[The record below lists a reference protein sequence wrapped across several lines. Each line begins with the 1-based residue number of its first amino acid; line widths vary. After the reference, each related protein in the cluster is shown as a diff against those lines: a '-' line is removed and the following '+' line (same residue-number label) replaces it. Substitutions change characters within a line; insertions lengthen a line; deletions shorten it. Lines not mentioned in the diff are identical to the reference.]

1 MSRFAPLLGAT
12 MVAIVAGVLT
22 ATVSA
27 WWLLLAI
34 PFGLV
39 TLVGVYDLLQRRHSV
54 LRNYPMLG
62 HLRFTMEA
70 LRPEVHQY
78 FVESDTGGR
87 PFARNARSL
96 VYERAKE
103 QNQDKSFG
111 TELDVYG
118 AGHEFL
124 AHSMTPVTA
133 PDESHRVSVGGPQC
147 SAPYAMSLL
156 NVSALS
162 FGALSGNAISAL
174 NLGARLGG
182 FAHDTGE
189 GGISR
194 YHLKHG
200 GDLVW
205 ELGSGYF
212 GCRSRDGGFDPHQ
225 FGDHAANPQ
234 VVAVSIK
241 LSQGA
246 KPGVGG
252 IMPAA
257 KVSPEIAQARGV
269 PAYETCV
276 SPPAHSEF
284 STPVGLLEFVARLRD
299 LSGGKPTGFKLCVGR
314 ESDFLAICK
323 AMLDTGIRPDFIIV
337 DGSEGGTGA
346 GPLEFQNHMGMP
358 LTEGLSFVHNA
369 LTGVDVRRHIAVGA
383 SGKIASGWDVVS
395 RLMQGADYTNS
406 GRAMMMALGCIQAQR
421 CHTNTCPVGV
431 TTQDP
436 KRVRALVV
444 GDKAKRVQQFQHE
457 TVASAQSL
465 IAAMGATSPRELRMR
480 DMIRRAPDQ
489 SLARFDSLFARLG
502 TGELLSQPP
511 QGWEAIWN
519 EARADRFI

>member
-1 MSRFAPLLGAT
+1 M
-12 MVAIVAGVLT
+12 
-22 ATVSA
+22 
-27 WWLLLAI
+27 
-34 PFGLV
+34 
-39 TLVGVYDLLQRRHSV
+39 
-54 LRNYPMLG
+54 
-62 HLRFTMEA
+62 
-70 LRPEVHQY
+70 
-78 FVESDTGGR
+78 
-87 PFARNARSL
+87 
-96 VYERAKE
+96 
-103 QNQDKSFG
+103 
-111 TELDVYG
+111 
-118 AGHEFL
+118 
-124 AHSMTPVTA
+124 
-133 PDESHRVSVGGPQC
+133 
-147 SAPYAMSLL
+147 
-156 NVSALS
+156 
-162 FGALSGNAISAL
+162 
-174 NLGARLGG
+174 
-182 FAHDTGE
+182 
-189 GGISR
+189 
-194 YHLKHG
+194 
-200 GDLVW
+200 
-205 ELGSGYF
+205 
-212 GCRSRDGGFDPHQ
+212 
-225 FGDHAANPQ
+225 
-234 VVAVSIK
+234 
-241 LSQGA
+241 
-246 KPGVGG
+246 
-252 IMPAA
+252 
-257 KVSPEIAQARGV
+257 
-269 PAYETCV
+269 
-276 SPPAHSEF
+276 
-284 STPVGLLEFVARLRD
+284 GLLEFVARLRD
-299 LSGGKPTGFKLCVGR
+299 LSGGKPTGKLCVGR

-502 TGELLSQPP
+502 AGELLSQPP
-511 QGWEAIWN
+511 QGWETIWN